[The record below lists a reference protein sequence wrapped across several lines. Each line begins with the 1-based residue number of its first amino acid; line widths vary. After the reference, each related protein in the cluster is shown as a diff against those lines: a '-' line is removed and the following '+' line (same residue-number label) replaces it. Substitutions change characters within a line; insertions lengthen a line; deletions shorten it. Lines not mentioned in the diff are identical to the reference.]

1 MVIRGVVGV
10 LLVLLLGYGIIKGLP
25 LIMGPSLEI
34 SSPEEFSS
42 APDGFVSLSG
52 VDHYTETL
60 YLNGET
66 LLIDQEGAFQ
76 KELLLPSGGG
86 ILVLT
91 ATDRFGRSVTKERT
105 VYVP

>member
-1 MVIRGVVGV
+1 MVIRGIVGV

-25 LIMGPSLEI
+25 LIMGPRLEI
-34 SSPEEFSS
+34 SSPLEFSS

-52 VDHYTETL
+52 TAHYTETL

-66 LLIDQEGAFQ
+66 LLIDQEGRFE

-91 ATDRFGRSVTKERT
+91 ATDRFGRSVTKTRT
-105 VYVP
+105 IYVP